1 MRKPFHG
8 ARHVESK
15 AVLSDPTTTS
25 HPDSRHFSPLQP
37 NTRKAWDALALQIQC
52 RQHIDHHLFEL
63 AHVPMKVWFTPAK
76 VQHRIGHQL
85 PGGVVGDLPSPVDAI
100 QGSWRILGIKAQVI
114 FGRTTTKGEARRM
127 LKKPNRFPV

>member
-1 MRKPFHG
+1 MRKPVHG

-25 HPDSRHFSPLQP
+25 HPDGRHFSPLQP
-37 NTRKAWDALALQIQC
+37 SPRQAWDALALQIQC

-85 PGGVVGDLPSPVDAI
+85 PGGVVGDLPSPVDAM

-114 FGRTTTKGEARRM
+114 FRRSATKGEARRM